1 MSSSININPTE
12 KQQEAWEMLLDDK
25 HSYVVF
31 GGAAGSGKS
40 WLGCEWLLVMCL
52 KYPGSRWFIG
62 REELKKIM
70 NSVFITFTKVCN
82 AHKINQDSWK
92 VNGQY
97 NYIEFSNGSR
107 IDLLDLKLLPTDP
120 MFERFGSM
128 EYTGGW
134 LEEAGEIHANAFEI
148 LKSRI
153 GRHMSDECAPKVLIT
168 CNPKKNWLYYD
179 FYIPWKNGTLPED
192 SVFIP
197 ANFKDNP
204 YTAEIY
210 GKQLANLKDHIMR
223 QRLEFGNW
231 DYDDDDTNLLSY
243 DEIQMLFTNEGV
255 IGNKYMTVDPA
266 FAGKDE
272 AVIMLWNGYVVYK
285 IISIPK
291 TDHGTLMQ
299 LINLYAQTE
308 NISKRNIVSD
318 ATGEGGYLPNMLKG
332 IRGFLG
338 GSSALAD
345 KDARYKEL
353 EKPYFANLRT
363 QCIYEMAHLI
373 KTGKV
378 QMRTDDTNV
387 KTKITQELQQWRVK
401 SVDDDRKLSIVS
413 KDDIRRSIG
422 RSTDYSDAL
431 YMRMFFDLDSERSKA
446 SEDTIRKQ
454 LAQNVQQVFNRY
466 GI

>member
-1 MSSSININPTE
+1 MELKITPTE
-12 KQQEAWEMLLDDK
+12 KQQEAWEYLLDEK
-25 HSYVVF
+25 HTYVVF

-40 WLGCEWLLVMCL
+40 WLGCEWLLVMAL

-70 NSVFITFTKVCN
+70 NSVFITWSKVCSF
-82 AHKINQDSWK
+82 HKINQDSWK

-97 NYIEFSNGSR
+97 NYIELANGSR

-153 GRHMSDECAPKVLIT
+153 GRHMADQCPPKVLIT

-179 FYIPWKNGTLPED
+179 FYIPWKENKLPEN
-192 SVFIP
+192 SIFIP

-231 DYDDDDTNLLSY
+231 DYDDDNTNLLSY
-243 DEIQMLFTNEGV
+243 DEITSLFTNKGA
-255 IGNKYMTVDPA
+255 IGDKYMTVDPA
-266 FAGKDE
+266 FSGKDE
-272 AVIMLWNGYVVYK
+272 AIIMLWNGYVVYK

-291 TDHGTLMQ
+291 TDHGTLLQ
-299 LINLYAQTE
+299 LIELYAKTD
-308 NISKRNIVSD
+308 NIPKRNIVADS
-318 ATGEGGYLPNMLKG
+318 AGEGGYLPQMLKG

-338 GSSALAD
+338 GSSPLGD
-345 KDARYKEL
+345 KEARYKEL
-353 EKPYFANLRT
+353 ERPFFQNLRT

-373 KTGKV
+373 KLGKV
-378 QMRTDDTNV
+378 QMNTEDQNV
-387 KTKITQELQQWRVK
+387 KTKLIQELQQWRVK
-401 SVDDDRKLSIVS
+401 AIDDDKKLAIIS
-413 KDDIRRSIG
+413 KDEIRSTIG

-431 YMRMFFDLDSERSKA
+431 YMRTFFDLDTERSGITQ
-446 SEDTIRKQ
+446 ETVRKQ
-454 LAQNVQQVFNRY
+454 LLQETKKVFNRF

>member
-1 MSSSININPTE
+1 MSQQLTINPFP
-12 KQQEAWEMLLDDK
+12 KQQEAWKYLLDTE
-25 HSYVVF
+25 HTYVIY
-31 GGAAGSGKS
+31 GGAAGGGKS

-62 REELKKIM
+62 RDELKKIM
-70 NSVFITFTKVCN
+70 TSAFITFTKVCN
-82 AHKINQDSWK
+82 FHHISQEAWK

-107 IDLLDLKLLPTDP
+107 IDLLDMKLLPTDP

-134 LEEAGEIHANAFEI
+134 LEEAGELHANAFEI

-153 GRHMSDECAPKVLIT
+153 GRHMSDQCPPKVLIT

-179 FYIPWKNGTLPED
+179 FYLPWRENKLPAD
-192 SVFIP
+192 SVFLP
-197 ANFKDNP
+197 ALFGDNP
-204 YTAEIY
+204 YTKDIY
-210 GKQLANLKDHIMR
+210 GKQLANLRDHVMR
-223 QRLEFGNW
+223 QRLEYGNW
-231 DYDDDDTNLLSY
+231 DYDDDNTTLLSY
-243 DEIQMLFTNEGV
+243 DDITSIFTNKGT
-255 IGNKYMTVDPA
+255 IGDKYMTVDPA

-272 AVIMLWNGYVVYK
+272 AIIMLWNGYVVYK

-299 LINLYAQTE
+299 LIELYAKTE
-308 NISKRNIVSD
+308 NIPKRNIVSD
-318 ATGEGGYLPNMLKG
+318 AAGEGGYLPQMLKG

-338 GSSALAD
+338 GSSPLGD
-345 KDARYKEL
+345 KEARYKEL
-353 EKPYFANLRT
+353 EKPFFANLRT

-373 KTGKV
+373 KLGKI
-378 QMRTDDTNV
+378 QLATEDNNI
-387 KTKITQELQQWRVK
+387 KTKLVQELQQWRVK
-401 SVDDDRKLSIVS
+401 AIDDDRKLSIVG
-413 KDDIRRSIG
+413 KDEIRRTIG

-431 YMRMFFDLDSERSKA
+431 YMRMFFDLDTERSGITQ
-446 SEDTIRKQ
+446 ETVRKQ
-454 LAQNVQQVFNRY
+454 AKQEAEKPFNRF